1 MKSPIRI
8 GAMAKATDTK
18 IATIRYYER
27 IGLLRSPGRTS
38 SNYRVYGA
46 DEVARLQFIRR
57 LRHLGFSIGAVR
69 DLVRLA
75 DEKRRDCSSVA
86 PIAQAHLDEV
96 ERKIANLMSLRR
108 ELGELKDKC
117 DGDVTAGCRI
127 FADGPAR
134 AAQP

>member
-8 GAMAKATDTK
+8 GALAKATDTK

-27 IGLLRSPGRTS
+27 IGLLPSPGRTQA
-38 SNYRVYGA
+38 NYRVYGA
-46 DEVARLQFIRR
+46 DELARLRFIRR
-57 LRHLGFSIGAVR
+57 LRHLGFSISAVR
-69 DLVRLA
+69 DLLRLV
-75 DEKRRDCSSVA
+75 DEKRRDCISVA
-86 PIAQAHLDEV
+86 PIARAHLDEV

-108 ELGELKDKC
+108 ELSELRDKC
-117 DGDVTAGCRI
+117 DGDLAVGCRI